1 MGDAMSRMVHPENQ
15 ADIQATS
22 SSVAWLFLLTIEA
35 LGKPPLYL
43 VNNNEVFVSNGIEY
57 QPFPF
62 ALTLPSDTG
71 DKLPKIQLVISNI
84 SNEIIEAIRAQ
95 SIPPTLTVELVSSAY
110 PDIVEKR
117 LDFLTLRNVS
127 YDATTITAD
136 LEVINVMSSGFPA
149 EVYDPVHYPGLF
161 R

>member
-1 MGDAMSRMVHPENQ
+1 LGDTMSRMVSPQNQ

-35 LGKPPLYL
+35 KDKPPLYL

-62 ALTLPSDTG
+62 ALNLPSDTG
-71 DKLPKIQLVISNI
+71 ERLPRIQIVISNI
-84 SNEIIEAIRAQ
+84 SNEIIEAIRAE
-95 SIPPTLTVELVSSAY
+95 ITPPVLTIEMVSSAY

-117 LDFLTLRNVS
+117 LDFLTLRGVS
-127 YDATTITAD
+127 YDASTITGE
-136 LEVINVMSSGFPA
+136 LEVINVMSTAFPA
-149 EVYDPVHYPGLF
+149 ESYSPVHYPGLF

>member
-1 MGDAMSRMVHPENQ
+1 MIHAENQ
-15 ADIQATS
+15 RDIQSTS

-35 LGKPPLYL
+35 KGKPPLYL
-43 VNNNEVFVSNGIEY
+43 VNNNEVFRSNGIDY

-62 ALTLPSDTG
+62 KLNLPSDTG
-71 DKLPKIQLVISNI
+71 ERLPRIELSISNI
-84 SNEIIEAIRAQ
+84 SNEIIEAIR
-95 SIPPTLTVELVSSAY
+95 SEITPPTLTIEMVSSAY

-117 LDFLTLRNVS
+117 LDFLTLRGVT
-127 YDATTITAD
+127 YDATTITGE